1 MNTVHASITR
11 EKYKTTIVTDNKH
24 TLVADEP
31 ITAGGENL
39 GMTPGQLLAS
49 SIISC
54 TAITLRM
61 YADRKE
67 WPLEKID
74 ISITYEKKEDK
85 TVFYKKLNDHVG
97 YMVVQ
102 DPSETNV
109 KLKKSGLSL
118 DELSGRTIPEIAN
131 VLGVEYVV
139 KTILTIDKQGA
150 RTYNNSSGRVNKTNR
165 GLSSYS
171 SSSSS
176 TTIQYKTVVDVNVYN
191 DHGENTF
198 TRSKMSFLTSQDA
211 YPLTMGFLTKKM
223 PFYTK

>member
-85 TVFYKKLNDHVG
+85 TVFYKKLTFHGN
-97 YMVVQ
+97 
-102 DPSETNV
+102 
-109 KLKKSGLSL
+109 L
-118 DELSGRTIPEIAN
+118 D
-131 VLGVEYVV
+131 
-139 KTILTIDKQGA
+139 DKQRERLLAIGK
-150 RTYNNSSGRVNKTNR
+150 RCPIERIVTSEVEVVSS
-165 GLSSYS
+165 L
-171 SSSSS
+171 
-176 TTIQYKTVVDVNVYN
+176 N
-191 DHGENTF
+191 D
-198 TRSKMSFLTSQDA
+198 
-211 YPLTMGFLTKKM
+211 
-223 PFYTK
+223 